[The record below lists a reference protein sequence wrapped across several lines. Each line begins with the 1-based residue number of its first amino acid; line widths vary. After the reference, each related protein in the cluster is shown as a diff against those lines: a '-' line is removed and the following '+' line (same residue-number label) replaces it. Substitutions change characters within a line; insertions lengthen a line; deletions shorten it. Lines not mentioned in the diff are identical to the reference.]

1 MRVFVIVS
9 LLLIAA
15 AYAAVISKK
24 AVGVKGT
31 LLCGKQPAENVRVRL
46 FRVKP
51 GKKGDDVAQM
61 LDEKFTGPQGMFH
74 VEGNTNGFPLNET
87 DLEPV
92 VSFYHHCDDDPKKLE
107 KTAFRRFN
115 YNVPTTFVNQ
125 GEKAKK
131 AYDLGT
137 VNIQL
142 EFPGE
147 KREKKIAEAP
157 TF

>member
-1 MRVFVIVS
+1 MKVFLLFLVVLVALVYTQIVG
-9 LLLIAA
+9 
-15 AYAAVISKK
+15 KK

-31 LLCGKQPAENVRVRL
+31 LVCGKKPAENVRVRL

-51 GKKGDDVAQM
+51 GKKDDLGQII
-61 LDEKFTGPQGMFH
+61 DEKITGPGGMFH

-87 DLEPV
+87 DIQPV
-92 VSFYHHCDDDPKKLE
+92 LSFYHHCDDDPKKLE

-131 AYDLGT
+131 SYDMGT
-137 VNIQL
+137 LNIQI

-147 KREKKIAEAP
+147 KREKTIVENKP
-157 TF
+157 K